1 MLTLEKPLPN
11 QLMEEMDEVQG
22 TYSTTHPLKSETTRS
37 VIESS
42 SSISATTSADVNIP
56 PVPTSTPIRMTTK
69 GHQLGKSYS
78 IMTASLPQQE
88 LAPSPLHY
96 NEKWEEEY
104 DEFIKEQKS
113 RNQWKDPLDVQE
125 KLSML

>member
-1 MLTLEKPLPN
+1 MFPLEKMTIVYPSAL
-11 QLMEEMDEVQG
+11 
-22 TYSTTHPLKSETTRS
+22 ETSIGSDS
-37 VIESS
+37 VEN
-42 SSISATTSADVNIP
+42 TSNRRIP
-56 PVPTSTPIRMTTK
+56 TLNSFRMTKK

-78 IMTASLPQQE
+78 IITASLPQQE

-113 RNQWKDPLDVQE
+113 GNQWKDPLDVQE
-125 KLSML
+125 KLSTL